1 MPEENEVSKPRK
13 FLSSALK
20 TVKGENTK
28 ALIESFTA
36 EMTLVAEGV
45 CEDQAR
51 LRSQMD
57 ALSAEA
63 DRNRQQAAGGLEAL
77 ENSLRELQRDTD
89 QKLDSLV
96 SRVSALERSVKKETK
111 REKKRW
117 FSGNLVAQLTL
128 LAAIVCGAW
137 VIVTLVNKLF

>member
-1 MPEENEVSKPRK
+1 MSEEKELSRPRK
-13 FLSSALK
+13 LISNALK

-28 ALIESFTA
+28 ELIEQFTA

-45 CEDQAR
+45 CDDQAR

-57 ALSAEA
+57 ALSAEV
-63 DRNRQQAAGGLEAL
+63 DRNRQQASGSSEAL
-77 ENSLRELQRDTD
+77 ENSFREMQRDTD

-96 SRVSALERSVKKETK
+96 NRVSILERSLKKETK
-111 REKKRW
+111 HVRRRL
-117 FSGNLVAQLTL
+117 FSGSVLSQLTL

-137 VIVTLVNKLF
+137 VLVTLVNKFF